1 MFLDVVVKIG
11 GSHWPAAH
19 ELGEAGRPSI
29 SRDACLHI
37 HSAGIISIYCDTL
50 LFFFFNVGSV
60 YQTQVIV
67 LVRLGQALTK

>member
-1 MFLDVVVKIG
+1 MFFDVVVKIG

-37 HSAGIISIYCDTL
+37 HSAGIISIYCDIL
-50 LFFFFNVGSV
+50 LFFFNVGSV
-60 YQTQVIV
+60 YQIQVIV
-67 LVRLGQALTK
+67 LVRLGQPLTK